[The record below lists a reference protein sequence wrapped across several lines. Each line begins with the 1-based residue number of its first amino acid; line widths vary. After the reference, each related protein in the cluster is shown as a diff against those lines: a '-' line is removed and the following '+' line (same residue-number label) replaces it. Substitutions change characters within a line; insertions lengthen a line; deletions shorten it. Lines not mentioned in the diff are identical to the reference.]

1 MVVFTIVTFT
11 LKDLKPY
18 MQQSLQPLFAG
29 DHNTDI
35 ELALVDYHQ
44 PSGIFH
50 TVDGSLLEYQE
61 ACRFLRGVQN
71 RPNTFRSY
79 RRDIEKLLLWAW
91 TTKQVSVT
99 TLRPSDLLDMVR
111 FFSNP
116 PQDWCTP
123 YQIRRFDKH
132 NEINPLWRPC
142 VANRPTPTQSSIKAL
157 LASISA
163 FYQFLVDDAEIAMGN
178 PALSAR
184 KRSIASAAPT
194 QEITTKLFTATQVQ
208 YLTLASR
215 QMAEQNPL
223 KWAKARFAVALLF
236 HRYLRISE
244 ISRHTVRG
252 WQTYTPSM
260 GCFQRV
266 SGDWFFYIPA
276 GTSKNN
282 KSDLVTVP
290 PELLEELKLYRR
302 QIAKQT
308 GLELPDLPAP
318 EEPIPLLPKL
328 LANGQIRDGL
338 SVRAVRYLMQEVFD
352 YAAMLLLQDAE
363 HSPDKDELIS
373 EAHGMKAATVHWL
386 RHSGISTDLAEGRN
400 TVHVRDDA
408 RHVDLST
415 TNIYT
420 HTDLHDRALSAKKKQ
435 RIDK

>member
-1 MVVFTIVTFT
+1 ME
-11 LKDLKPY
+11 L
-18 MQQSLQPLFAG
+18 QLQPLFAG
-29 DHNTDI
+29 DHNSDI
-35 ELALVDYHQ
+35 ELSLVSYHQ
-44 PSGIFH
+44 TDGVFNQ
-50 TVDGSLLEYQE
+50 VDAALLEYQE

-79 RRDIEKLLLWAW
+79 RRDVEKLLLWSW
-91 TTKQVSVT
+91 FIKQASVT

-111 FFSNP
+111 FYTNP
-116 PQDWCTP
+116 PPVWCNAN
-123 YQIRRFDKH
+123 QIKRFIDH
-132 NEINPLWRPC
+132 TINPAWRPC
-142 VANRPTPTQSSIKAL
+142 IANRPAPTQSSIKAM

-194 QEITTKLFTATQVQ
+194 QEISTKLFTATQVQ

-215 QMAEQNPL
+215 NMAQLNPI

-252 WQTYTPSM
+252 WQSYTPTM

-266 SGDWFFYIPA
+266 SGNWFFHIPA

-282 KSDLVTVP
+282 KSDLITVP

-302 QIAKQT
+302 QIAAQT
-308 GLELPDLPAP
+308 GLALPDLPAP
-318 EEPIPLLPKL
+318 EESIPLLPKIL
-328 LANGQIRDGL
+328 VNGQIRDGL

-352 YAAMLLLQDAE
+352 FAAELLLKDAQK
-363 HSPDKDELIS
+363 SPDSEELIA

-420 HTDLHDRALSAKKKQ
+420 HTDLQDRAASAKHKH
-435 RIDK
+435 RMDK

>member
-1 MVVFTIVTFT
+1 ME
-11 LKDLKPY
+11 DLL
-18 MQQSLQPLFAG
+18 LQPLFAG

-35 ELALVDYHQ
+35 ELPLTEFHQ
-44 PSGIFH
+44 PDAVFT
-50 TVDGSLLEYQE
+50 TVDGAFAEYQE

-79 RRDIEKLLLWAW
+79 RRDIEKLLLWSWFKRSISITA
-91 TTKQVSVT
+91 
-99 TLRPSDLLDMVR
+99 LRPSDLLDMVR
-111 FFSNP
+111 FYSKP
-116 PQDWCTP
+116 PANWCSP
-123 YQIRRFDKH
+123 HQVRRFLASGA
-132 NEINPLWRPC
+132 INAAWRPC
-142 VANRPTPTQSSIKAL
+142 VANRPAPTQSSIKAM

-194 QEITTKLFTATQVQ
+194 QEITTKLFTPTQVH
-208 YLTLASR
+208 YLTRASR
-215 QMAEQNPL
+215 QMAEQNPS

-244 ISRHTVRG
+244 ISRHTMRG
-252 WQTYTPSM
+252 WQTYTPTMS
-260 GCFQRV
+260 CFRRV
-266 SGDWFFYIPA
+266 AGDWFFYIPA

-290 PELLEELKLYRR
+290 PELLEELKRYRR
-302 QIAKQT
+302 HIAEQT

-318 EEPIPLLPKL
+318 DEALPLLPKIL
-328 LANGQIRDGL
+328 VNGQIRGGL
-338 SVRAVRYLMQEVFD
+338 SVRAVRYLMQDVFEF
-352 YAAMLLLQDAE
+352 ASKLLIADAE
-363 HSPDKDELIS
+363 HSPDKEELLA

-420 HTDLHDRALSAKKKQ
+420 HTDLHDRAASARKKH
-435 RIDK
+435 RLDE

>member
-1 MVVFTIVTFT
+1 MT
-11 LKDLKPY
+11 LL
-18 MQQSLQPLFAG
+18 LQPLFAG

-35 ELALVDYHQ
+35 ELALTEYHQ
-44 PSGIFH
+44 NDNVFKVIDS
-50 TVDGSLLEYQE
+50 SLLEYQE
-61 ACRFLRGVQN
+61 ACRFLRGVQS

-79 RRDIEKLLLWAW
+79 RRDIEKLLLWSW
-91 TTKQVSVT
+91 MIKQVSVT

-111 FFSNP
+111 FYSHP
-116 PQDWCTP
+116 PKDWCSA
-123 YQIRRFDKH
+123 YQVKRFTND
-132 NEINPLWRPC
+132 EAFNPQWRPC
-142 VANRPTPTQSSIKAL
+142 VANRPAPTQSSIKAM
-157 LASISA
+157 LASVSA

-215 QMAEQNPL
+215 KMAQTNPS

-252 WQTYTPSM
+252 WQTYTPTM

-266 SGDWFFYIPA
+266 AGDWFFYIPA

-302 QIAKQT
+302 QIAAQT

-318 EEPIPLLPKL
+318 EESIPLLPKIL
-328 LANGQIRDGL
+328 VSGQIRDGL
-338 SVRAVRYLMQEVFD
+338 SVRAVRYLMQDVFEF
-352 YAAMLLLQDAE
+352 AAELLLKDAE
-363 HSPDKDELIS
+363 ESPDKEELIA

-420 HTDLHDRALSAKKKQ
+420 HTDLHDRAASAKQKQ
-435 RIDK
+435 RMDK